1 MIINFQIVHETI
13 RDVAFTSNA
22 VNVFEALK
30 FIEEAGYVVDKKAAV
45 KVVHRN
51 ASYDEINSVEGRKM
65 PLTEGDTIIIRVND
79 CFTPNA
85 DAANKEAGAAEEA
98 FVKQLVEAFITK
110 ATAADGKAGEPQHK
124 CKCGGKCKKA
134 LDKLDEGT
142 TIKFV
147 DGAVEVTTKDDK
159 GEKVFYR
166 LTGNQIV
173 ARSVNGSVTVTAK

>member
-1 MIINFQIVHETI
+1 MIINFQIVHETV
-13 RDVAFTSNA
+13 RDVAFNSKSLNA
-22 VNVFEALK
+22 FEALK
-30 FIEEAGYVVDKKAAV
+30 FIEEAGYTIDKEATV

-65 PLTEGDTIIIRVND
+65 PLTEGDTIVIRVND

-85 DAANKEAGAAEEA
+85 DATNKAAGDAEEA
-98 FVKQLVEAFITK
+98 FIKQLVEAFITK
-110 ATAADGKAGEPQHK
+110 ATAADDKAGEPQHK
-124 CKCGGKCKKA
+124 CKCGGKCRKA
-134 LDKLDEGT
+134 DAKLDEGT